1 MVLERRS
8 AGDVAF
14 NVFNY
19 TGFILFVL
27 LCTFPFYYIF
37 IHTISDNHLAGTGRI
52 LFLPVGIHLENYAQ
66 IMSLRGL
73 DQAAMVS
80 VGRTV
85 FGTLGTLV
93 GTSFVGYAMS
103 KREYWHRQFWYRF
116 VIITMYF
123 NAGLVPW
130 YLTMRALG
138 LTNNFLAYILPGIVA
153 PFFVILFKTYVEQIS
168 PSLEE
173 SAQIDGAGYLTRYT
187 RIVLPVSIPILAT
200 IAIFTSVGQ
209 WNAFSDT
216 LFLMTRSRYYTL
228 QFVLYQYLTEVDSIA
243 RLARSAAGLQD
254 FDPRTLLTP
263 TSVRMTITMVVVL
276 PVLLVYPFM
285 QRYFVKGIMI
295 GAIKG

>member
-1 MVLERRS
+1 MVLERKS
-8 AGDVAF
+8 AGDVVF
-14 NVFNY
+14 NILNY

-27 LCTFPFYYIF
+27 VCTFPFYYIF

-52 LFLPVGIHLENYAQ
+52 LFVPVGIHLENY
-66 IMSLRGL
+66 IRVMSLRGL
-73 DQAAMVS
+73 DQAALVS
-80 VGRTV
+80 IGRTV
-85 FGTLGTLV
+85 IGTFGTLV
-93 GTSFVGYAMS
+93 GTSFLGYAMS
-103 KREYWHRQFWYRF
+103 KPEFWLRKVWYRF

-130 YLTMRALG
+130 YLTMRTLG
-138 LTNNFLAYILPGIVA
+138 LTNNFWAYVLPAIVS
-153 PFFVILFKTYVEQIS
+153 PFFLILFKTFVEQVS

-187 RIVLPVSIPILAT
+187 RIVLPVCVPILAT
-200 IAIFTSVGQ
+200 IAIFSSVGQ

-243 RLARSAAGLQD
+243 RLARSAVGMQG
-254 FDPRTLLTP
+254 FNPRTLLTP
-263 TSVRMTITMVVVL
+263 TSVRMTITMVVVF
-276 PVLLVYPFM
+276 PILLVYPFL
-285 QRYFVKGIMI
+285 QRYFVKGIML